1 MTLEQDR
8 HKGSLAR
15 QIIDNQVFQDA
26 FKTMENNLFDEWKV
40 CQDQTQREAVWIMFQ
55 MMPKFQSILEAT
67 IGNGAVASKQL
78 NDLNPKRKR
87 K

>member
-1 MTLEQDR
+1 
-8 HKGSLAR
+8 
-15 QIIDNQVFQDA
+15 
-26 FKTMENNLFDEWKV
+26 MENNLFDEWKV